1 MTEGRYLYCIV
12 DDGKLEGLGKVGVLE
27 GEIST
32 IPFRGI
38 EAVVSPVPY
47 KELESSLANIMK
59 HQRVV
64 ELVRS
69 KTTVLP
75 VRFGVIFKSE
85 EGVRQLLSKSYSSY
99 KDKLAKLEAKD
110 EYGVKMILSTNGM
123 KLLTQ
128 AVGKESPE
136 LGKLAKE
143 SAKAGK
149 GTAYLLKLKAEEALK
164 AGSLRK
170 LEEVSNSVNDG
181 LSRAAVDS
189 RRLNSDHEQIVLNAA
204 YLVQRGKEEDY
215 HGEVLEASMKVRPVG
230 QEILT
235 SGRWAPYS
243 FC

>member
-1 MTEGRYLYCIV
+1 MNEGRYLYGIV
-12 DDGKLEGLGKVGVLE
+12 DAGKVKDLGKVGVLE
-27 GEIST
+27 EEVST

-38 EAVVSPVPY
+38 EAIVSPVPY
-47 KELESSLANIMK
+47 KELESSLANIMT

-64 ELVRS
+64 ELARS
-69 KTTVLP
+69 HATVLP

-85 EGVRQLLSKSYSSY
+85 NGVKELLSKSYSSY
-99 KDKLAKLEAKD
+99 KEKLSKLEGKD
-110 EYGVKMILSTNGM
+110 EYGVKMILSSDGM

-128 AVGKESPE
+128 TVGKESPE

-181 LSRAAVDS
+181 LSRAAVES
-189 RRLNSDHEQIVLNAA
+189 KRLNSDHEQIVLNAA
-204 YLVQRGKEEDY
+204 YLVRKGNEGDFRSAVE
-215 HGEVLEASMKVRPVG
+215 EASGKAKAMG
-230 QEILT
+230 LEIHM
-235 SGRWAPYS
+235 SGPWAPYS